1 MELSATAK
9 VILGMLA
16 MRPRSGYEIKSFVD
30 HSTRYFWAASY
41 GQIYPELRRLAEAG
55 LVEGTDSPTGGRQ
68 RTIYELT
75 KAGRHALD
83 EWHQVPADH
92 FEYRDEALLKLF
104 FAGAVAPERAA
115 EISRDRAAAAAEVA
129 DEMREVEAAAEGKDQ
144 ASYAVLRFGIDFN
157 EFIAEW
163 FERQALAFEQGVPL
177 TKLPRGQ
184 GSDQETG

>member
-16 MRPRSGYEIKSFVD
+16 QRPRSGYEIKSLVE
-30 HSTRYFWAASY
+30 HSTRYFWTASY

-55 LVEGTDSPTGGRQ
+55 LIEGTDSPTGGRR

-75 KAGRHALD
+75 RAGRHALD
-83 EWHQVPADH
+83 EWHELPPEV

-104 FAGAVAPERAA
+104 FAGAVAPARAA
-115 EISRDRAAAAAEVA
+115 EIARHRAEMARETA
-129 DEMREVEAAAEGKDQ
+129 DEMLEVEARAEGKDQ
-144 ASYAVLRFGIDFN
+144 PAYVVLRFGIDFN

-163 FERQALAFEQGVPL
+163 FERQALAFEEGVPL
-177 TKLPRGQ
+177 TKLPARG
-184 GSDQETG
+184 GGEAG

>member
-9 VILGMLA
+9 VILGLLA

-30 HSTRYFWAASY
+30 SSTRYFWPASY

-68 RTIYELT
+68 RTIFKLT
-75 KAGRHALD
+75 QAGRAALRD
-83 EWHQVPADH
+83 WHSQPAEH
-92 FEYRDEALLKLF
+92 FDYRDEGLLKLF

-115 EISRDRAAAAAEVA
+115 AIARERAEEAAEVA
-129 DEMREVEAAAEGKDQ
+129 DELRAVEQGVEGKDQ

-157 EFIAEW
+157 TFIAEW
-163 FERQALAFEQGVPL
+163 FERQALAFDKGVPL
-177 TKLPRGQ
+177 TKLPAA
-184 GSDQETG
+184 DNQEEV